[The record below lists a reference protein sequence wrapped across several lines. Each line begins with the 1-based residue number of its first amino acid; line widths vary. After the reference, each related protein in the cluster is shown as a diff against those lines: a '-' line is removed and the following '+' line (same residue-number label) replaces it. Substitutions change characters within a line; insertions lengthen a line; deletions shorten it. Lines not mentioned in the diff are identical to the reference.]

1 VVKKDR
7 SSFVNKTYQ
16 MKMLP
21 TFYQTH
27 LQSQLSRSEY
37 LTLTLL
43 LNLLQ
48 SIKQVRLER
57 LANAFP
63 FPIQFESRRR
73 KIQKLLSLPQL
84 TIKNIWFPLIQVWL
98 KAEFQPTQVLHIAI
112 DRTNWRRINLL
123 MVSLIYDK
131 RAIPLYWQLLPKL
144 GSTNW
149 QEQTQVISQVLPLLK
164 DYTTVVLGDR
174 EFCSVKLGNW
184 LRQEGV
190 YFCLRLKKTEFVQAE
205 AEVWLQFQ
213 AMGLAPGVS
222 VYLQGVH
229 VTKQK
234 GFAPFNVACKWQ
246 RQYRGWVA
254 DEGWFILTNLENLA
268 AAIRRYQRRF
278 DIEQM
283 FRDFKRGG
291 YHLEGTNVSG
301 ERLIVLV
308 LLIAIAYTSA
318 TMQGKNIKRMGIQ
331 KYVGRVQESGRVERR
346 HSSFY
351 IGLYGQTWVDSMQH
365 CAEAVTELMALGL
378 NKRKYYYQGLR
389 AMRLI
394 LSAS

>member
-1 VVKKDR
+1 
-7 SSFVNKTYQ
+7 
-16 MKMLP
+16 
-21 TFYQTH
+21 
-27 LQSQLSRSEY
+27 
-37 LTLTLL
+37 
-43 LNLLQ
+43 
-48 SIKQVRLER
+48 
-57 LANAFP
+57 
-63 FPIQFESRRR
+63 
-73 KIQKLLSLPQL
+73 
-84 TIKNIWFPLIQVWL
+84 
-98 KAEFQPTQVLHIAI
+98 
-112 DRTNWRRINLL
+112 
-123 MVSLIYDK
+123 
-131 RAIPLYWQLLPKL
+131 
-144 GSTNW
+144 
-149 QEQTQVISQVLPLLK
+149 
-164 DYTTVVLGDR
+164 
-174 EFCSVKLGNW
+174 
-184 LRQEGV
+184 
-190 YFCLRLKKTEFVQAE
+190 
-205 AEVWLQFQ
+205 
-213 AMGLAPGVS
+213 MGWAPGVS
-222 VYLQGVH
+222 DYLQGVH

-234 GFAPFNVACKWQ
+234 GFAPFNVACKWP

-268 AAIRRYQRRF
+268 AAIPGYQRRF

-291 YHLEGTNVSG
+291 DHLEGTNVSG

-351 IGLYGQTWVDSMQH
+351 IGLYGQTWVDSMEH